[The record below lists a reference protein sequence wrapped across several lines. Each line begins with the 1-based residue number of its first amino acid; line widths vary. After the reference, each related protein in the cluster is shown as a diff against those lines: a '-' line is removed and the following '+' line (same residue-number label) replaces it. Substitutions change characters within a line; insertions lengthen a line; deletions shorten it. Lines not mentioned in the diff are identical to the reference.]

1 MRRVELAAVSG
12 EVLAICGVPGEG
24 CGEQI
29 VGGAVEVV
37 PAAVIPPG
45 RPWVGV
51 PQGVLD
57 VLQCGA
63 QPEGL
68 GGVGV
73 PEAVRRHAIRE
84 AGGAAEPAELGVG
97 QSVAV
102 GTLAGAADEYAAGGP
117 PVEVVVERPDDGR
130 GEGDAG
136 GLAAFAGD

>member
-45 RPWVGV
+45 RARVGV
-51 PQGVLD
+51 PEGVLD

-73 PEAVRRHAIRE
+73 ADPQVDVVPF
-84 AGGAAEPAELGVG
+84 GGERVDAEP
-97 QSVAV
+97 
-102 GTLAGAADEYAAGGP
+102 GAP
-117 PVEVVVERPDDGR
+117 LRPDL
-130 GEGDAG
+130 E
-136 GLAAFAGD
+136 L